1 MIELYLV
8 NQLILKLDS
17 TMKRSLFILLLIF
30 INQTVLAQT
39 PSFFLVNLAIEE
51 GSLLNKSQNSNIKEL
66 LFKKLTSISNKAD
79 GVIIDEFSDY
89 YLVSDIYATQ
99 SQTSNAGFLP
109 VGIYK
114 MNLKLKLIYKTGG
127 KTFKE
132 FNFPKEYAVNT
143 EAEAANLL
151 INDFS
156 LSDPNLNDF
165 FSEGNKNM
173 KKFYSDNCNL
183 VVETAKKYKT
193 IGEPEKAL
201 AICLSVPSDQPCY
214 NSLSALVKQMYT
226 SLSYKSDYGIFLQ
239 AQDFVSKGD
248 YGNAFE
254 ALNGISIYSQFYSKS
269 QLLSKQI
276 NDFIFNQKQLQKKRE
291 LADSEQRLRETEIA
305 LQQKRNELQESI
317 NLANIEMANQKNES
331 DRSIALSEI
340 QNKKEMKVLD
350 LQSKERTELMKTAGN
365 LLGAYISRPQAP
377 KNTNFYIIK

>member
-1 MIELYLV
+1 MNRLFFISL
-8 NQLILKLDS
+8 LIL
-17 TMKRSLFILLLIF
+17 
-30 INQTVLAQT
+30 INQFATAQT
-39 PSFFLVNLAIEE
+39 PSFFLVKLAIEE
-51 GSLLNKSQNSNIKEL
+51 KSLLNQPQNDNSKEL
-66 LFKKLTSISNKAD
+66 LFKKLTNICNKAD
-79 GVIIDEFSDY
+79 GIIIDEFSDY
-89 YLVSDIYATQ
+89 YLVSDIYATH

-109 VGIYK
+109 VGTYK

-156 LSDPNLNDF
+156 LSDPDLNDF

-183 VVETAKKYKT
+183 VVENAKKYKN

-201 AICLSVPSDQPCY
+201 AICLSVPSDQPCF
-214 NSLSALVKQMYT
+214 NSLSVLVKQMYT
-226 SLSYKSDYGIFLQ
+226 SLSYKSDYGIFLK

-254 ALNGISIYSQFYSKS
+254 ALNGISVYSQFYSKS

-291 LADSEQRLRETEIA
+291 LADSEQRLKETEIA

-317 NLANIEMANQKNES
+317 NYANIEIANQKNES